1 LFAYVTVHYV
11 NPVANLGGRMETYA
25 AANYGGNR
33 SVGTFAVADGGR
45 WGNPSGTM
53 SLSWSG
59 NVLQLNTF
67 NNAYM
72 EYSVDITYV
81 AYDGAVVVFS

>member
-1 LFAYVTVHYV
+1 MLEH
-11 NPVANLGGRMETYA
+11 LQLRME
-25 AANYGGNR
+25 
-33 SVGTFAVADGGR
+33 ADGVILVEHYHSNGAEIHYE
-45 WGNPSGTM
+45 
-53 SLSWSG
+53 
-59 NVLQLNTF
+59 LNTF

>member
-1 LFAYVTVHYV
+1 MVEQH
-11 NPVANLGGRMETYA
+11 
-25 AANYGGNR
+25 
-33 SVGTFAVADGGR
+33 SGTFTVADGGR
-45 WGNPSGTM
+45 WGNPSGTL

-59 NVLQLNTF
+59 NTLQLNTF

-81 AYDGAVVVFS
+81 AYDGASVSFATN